1 MSLKKKIILGFLVSA
16 FVITLLS
23 VFLYLNF
30 VEIKKETAFLELT
43 DTIRSKSLQLRRHEK
58 NYFLYAPAKA
68 EEESKAIHAYLKELD
83 DILGNTD
90 PSSMYRTV
98 SLKTLVLEYREEF
111 SKIQELMGTAIIESD
126 KLKISSPV
134 YSKIS
139 RLIESN
145 FLDKPL
151 EDVNYLQEVFPLRS
165 DHTLI
170 SCLKELDTE
179 INALRKSGENILTS
193 SKELDKTAREKVDSF
208 INMSRTAILV
218 FFPLFLIVG
227 FGAVL
232 FIISNV
238 VKRLQLITNLIE
250 KTGKGDF
257 THLSKPAHEWGKD
270 EVGQIIRKFNDME
283 ELLSH
288 REKALLRSK
297 KLSAIGLLASGVA
310 HELNNPLN
318 NIYTTAQRLTKK
330 SGDQIP
336 LFIKN
341 GLDDIFSQTLRVKG
355 IVGDLLE
362 FARGREP
369 HPMAV
374 ELRSFIS
381 GAYKH
386 LGSTISTGNVR
397 FSTELHPDEIVM
409 YADPEQLEQVF
420 INLFANAVDAMSG
433 EGALTVKAGEEDT
446 LVRIM
451 VSDTGNGMSRE
462 TLEKIFEPFYTTKD
476 KGTGLGLA
484 IVYNIIEKHHGQIR
498 VESEEGKGTVFKI
511 ELPKTA
517 QG

>member
-1 MSLKKKIILGFLVSA
+1 MSLKKKIILSFLVSA
-16 FVITLLS
+16 FIITLLS

-68 EEESKAIHAYLKELD
+68 EEESKAIYAYLRELD
-83 DILGNTD
+83 DILNNMA
-90 PSSMYRTV
+90 PSSMDRTA
-98 SLKTLVLEYREEF
+98 SLKRLVLEYREQF
-111 SKIQELMGTAIIESD
+111 SKIEKLMGTAMVESD
-126 KLKISSPV
+126 RLKISSPAYFKV
-134 YSKIS
+134 S

-151 EDVNYLQEVFPLRS
+151 EDVNYLQEVFSLKS
-165 DHTLI
+165 DHKLI
-170 SCLKELDTE
+170 SCLHEFDTE
-179 INALRKSGENILTS
+179 ISALRKTGENILTS
-193 SKELDKTAREKVDSF
+193 SKELDKTARGKVDSF

-227 FGAVL
+227 FGTIL

-270 EVGQIIRKFNDME
+270 EVGQLIRKFNDME
-283 ELLSH
+283 ELLSL
-288 REKALLRSK
+288 REKELLRSK

-336 LFIKN
+336 LFVKS
-341 GLDDIFSQTLRVKG
+341 GLDDIFSQSLRVKG

-369 HPMAV
+369 HLMAV

-386 LGSTISTGNVR
+386 LGNTISINKVR
-397 FSTELHPDEIVM
+397 FSAELHPDEIVM

-420 INLFANAVDAMSG
+420 INLFANAVDAMSD
-433 EGALTVKAGEEDT
+433 EGDLTVKADEEDT
-446 LVRIM
+446 LVRIR
-451 VSDTGNGMSRE
+451 VSDSGKGMRRE

-484 IVYNIIEKHHGQIR
+484 IVYNIIEKHHGEIR
-498 VESEEGKGTVFKI
+498 VESEEGKGTTFII

>member
-1 MSLKKKIILGFLVSA
+1 MSLKKKIILSFIVSGFI
-16 FVITLLS
+16 ITLLS

-30 VEIKKETAFLELT
+30 IEIKKETAFLELT

-68 EEESKAIHAYLKELD
+68 EEESKAIYAYLGELD
-83 DILGNTD
+83 DILKSMN
-90 PSSMYRTV
+90 PSSMDRTA
-98 SLKTLVLEYREEF
+98 SLKTLVLEYREQF
-111 SKIQELMGTAIIESD
+111 GKIEKLLGTAMIESG
-126 KLKISSPV
+126 KLKVSSLA
-134 YSKIS
+134 YLKIS

-151 EDVNYLQEVFPLRS
+151 EDVNYLQETFSLPS
-165 DHTLI
+165 GHNLI
-170 SCLKELDTE
+170 SCLNEFDAD
-179 INALRKSGENILTS
+179 ISALRKTGENILAS

-208 INMSRTAILV
+208 INMSRIAILV

-227 FGAVL
+227 FGTIL

-238 VKRLQLITNLIE
+238 VKRLQMITNLIE

-257 THLSKPAHEWGKD
+257 THTSEPAYKWGKD
-270 EVGQIIRKFNDME
+270 EVGQLIRKFNDME

-288 REKALLRSK
+288 REKELLRSK
-297 KLSAIGLLASGVA
+297 KLSAIGMLASGVA

-336 LFIKN
+336 LSVKN
-341 GLDDIFSQTLRVKG
+341 GLDDIFSQALRVKG
-355 IVGDLLE
+355 IVSDLLE

-369 HPMAV
+369 HIMAV

-397 FSTELHPDEIVM
+397 FSQELHPDEIVM

-420 INLFANAVDAMSG
+420 INLFINAIDAMSG
-433 EGALTVKAGEEDT
+433 EGALTVKAEEEDT
-446 LVRIM
+446 LVRIK
-451 VSDTGNGMSRE
+451 VSDTGKGISRE
-462 TLEKIFEPFYTTKD
+462 TLEKIFEPFYTTKN

-484 IVYNIIEKHHGQIR
+484 IVYNIIQKHRGGIQ
-498 VESEEGKGTVFKI
+498 VESEEGRGTTFI
-511 ELPKTA
+511 ITLPKENA
-517 QG
+517 